1 MKIRK
6 ERIRYKIKEIENSL
20 DIIEEN
26 LPDEIEDFN
35 KLGLIK
41 DGIYKKVEFCIE
53 NILDILSIINTDTKE
68 IPSDEEDI
76 IKISESKKIIS
87 KEIADKIR
95 EMKGLRNILVHKYGK
110 IDDEIAFEN
119 IKEGL
124 NDFRDFI
131 NEIERLI

>member
-6 ERIRYKIKEIENSL
+6 ERIKYKIKEIENSL